1 MTYPPT
7 ILQNIYIYVLFY
19 KVNTTIRTKES
30 LTWVVEVEA
39 IVTSWL
45 SAMGGEGGRSSA
57 VGKAAAVAV
66 VLCQCWTVHR
76 PEVSASSAPQSTTT
90 KA

>member
-1 MTYPPT
+1 MDLT
-7 ILQNIYIYVLFY
+7 ILTNIYIYVLFY
-19 KVNTTIRTKES
+19 KVNATISTKES
-30 LTWVVEVEA
+30 LTWVVEA

-66 VLCQCWTVHR
+66 VLDSVGQCTD
-76 PEVSASSAPQSTTT
+76 Q
-90 KA
+90 

>member
-1 MTYPPT
+1 MT
-7 ILQNIYIYVLFY
+7 ISKNIYIYVLFH
-19 KVNTTIRTKES
+19 KVNATIRTKES

-66 VLCQCWTVHR
+66 VLDSVGQCTD
-76 PEVSASSAPQSTTT
+76 Q
-90 KA
+90 

>member
-1 MTYPPT
+1 MKEYLHLCSFFTKSSDH
-7 ILQNIYIYVLFY
+7 QF
-19 KVNTTIRTKES
+19 RTKES

-57 VGKAAAVAV
+57 VGKAAAVAL
-66 VLCQCWTVHR
+66 VLDSVGQCTD
-76 PEVSASSAPQSTTT
+76 Q
-90 KA
+90 

>member
-1 MTYPPT
+1 MT
-7 ILQNIYIYVLFY
+7 ISKNIYIYVLFY
-19 KVNTTIRTKES
+19 KVNATIRTKES

-66 VLCQCWTVHR
+66 VLDSVGQCTD
-76 PEVSASSAPQSTTT
+76 Q
-90 KA
+90 

>member
-1 MTYPPT
+1 MFF
-7 ILQNIYIYVLFY
+7 FY

-30 LTWVVEVEA
+30 LTWVVEA

-66 VLCQCWTVHR
+66 VLLDSVGQCTD
-76 PEVSASSAPQSTTT
+76 Q
-90 KA
+90 

>member
-1 MTYPPT
+1 MGGFDNLEKY
-7 ILQNIYIYVLFY
+7 LNLCSFFY
-19 KVNTTIRTKES
+19 KVNATISTKES

-57 VGKAAAVAV
+57 VGKAAAVAL
-66 VLCQCWTVHR
+66 VLDSVGQCTD
-76 PEVSASSAPQSTTT
+76 Q
-90 KA
+90 